1 MQQENKVVDPEIER
15 IKQQLV
21 GWAIVAVTAC
31 IVLPFGLPLYVSAT
45 IIMSSPICFAYFYFK
60 FKEKR
65 ISK

>member
-1 MQQENKVVDPEIER
+1 MKQENKVVDPEIEH

-31 IVLPFGLPLYVSAT
+31 IVLPFGLPFYVSAV
-45 IIMSSPICFAYFYFK
+45 IIMSSPICFAYVYFK
-60 FKEKR
+60 FKERR